1 MYVYTV
7 KPDRTVS
14 MQAVTVGQ
22 MTDGTS
28 VIDNGLA
35 AGTPIVTGGQ
45 SRLQPGSRVQD
56 TVVGANVVGA
66 K

>member
-1 MYVYTV
+1 
-7 KPDRTVS
+7 

-22 MTDGTS
+22 MTDGRS
-28 VIDNGLA
+28 VIDSGLA

-45 SRLQPGSRVQD
+45 SRLQPGSQIQN
-56 TVVGANVVGA
+56 TVVGANDGA